1 MISDEV
7 FIAAQLQQTLGK
19 VKQEE
24 LFYYNQEKMPVDG
37 KNSVGKHFS
46 DAELVTMAKEIIN
59 EDPRNR
65 ETDLKAIKEWI
76 KKQPHLSKYIRQD
89 DDFLLWFLR
98 GTKFSLEKAKEKIEN
113 WNTIRSMCP
122 EFFTQWD
129 PEEKKNDYMI
139 KRG

>member
-1 MISDEV
+1 
-7 FIAAQLQQTLGK
+7 
-19 VKQEE
+19 
-24 LFYYNQEKMPVDG
+24 MPIDG
-37 KNSVGKHFS
+37 KNATGKHFS
-46 DAELVTMAKEIIN
+46 DEELVKMAKETIN

-76 KKQPHLSKYIRQD
+76 KKQPHLNKYIRQD

-139 KRG
+139 KKG